1 MSEKAPSLNRTS
13 RSSVSCWE
21 ILCGIVQGRTGD
33 KDGGP
38 CGLSKSTGYHGK
50 ITKEGQNQANQICIY
65 TNQPTHGSESITSP
79 CGCLKELGPWG
90 NSAIRLSKLSC
101 CMKLMS
107 TRLHSKCKWL
117 QDVGDIPL

>member
-65 TNQPTHGSESITSP
+65 TNQPTHGSEVGTS
-79 CGCLKELGPWG
+79 
-90 NSAIRLSKLSC
+90 
-101 CMKLMS
+101 
-107 TRLHSKCKWL
+107 
-117 QDVGDIPL
+117 